1 MGSSLTNVLLL
12 VVALAIGI
20 AVTFFGTGL
29 LNDSGLA
36 IDQQTQIILAV
47 VISLFAFVAF
57 YFMAKGRGGG

>member
-12 VVALAIGI
+12 VVSLAIGI
-20 AVTFFGTGL
+20 AVTWFGTGL
-29 LNDSGLA
+29 LNDTGLA
-36 IDQQTQIILAV
+36 IDQQTQIILAI